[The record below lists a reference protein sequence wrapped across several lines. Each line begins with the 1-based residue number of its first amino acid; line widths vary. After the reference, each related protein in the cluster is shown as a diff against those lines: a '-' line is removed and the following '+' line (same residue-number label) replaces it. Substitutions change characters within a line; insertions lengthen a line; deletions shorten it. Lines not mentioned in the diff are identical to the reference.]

1 MNLPPE
7 PSRHEAF
14 FSACRSVLVRS
25 ALLFST
31 AGVALT
37 LFLAPMMVR
46 EERGVMGSVGS
57 SVMGSSDL
65 DYSATGSINT
75 PGTYTVRRSVLS
87 QKPGGVCVIRDDG
100 RQVGDC

>member
-1 MNLPPE
+1 MRRDMNLPPE

-14 FSACRSVLVRS
+14 FFACRSVVVRS

-46 EERGVMGSVGS
+46 EDRGILGSVG
-57 SVMGSSDL
+57 VDTTV
-65 DYSATGSINT
+65 TGSI
-75 PGTYTVRRSVLS
+75 GKAETYTVRKSVLS
-87 QKPGGVCVIRDDG
+87 QKPGGVCVIRGDG
-100 RQVGDC
+100 RRVGDC

>member
-7 PSRHEAF
+7 PSRTEAF
-14 FSACRSVLVRS
+14 FAACRSVLVRS

-46 EERGVMGSVGS
+46 EGRGITGSVG
-57 SVMGSSDL
+57 VDTTV
-65 DYSATGSINT
+65 TGSIGSA
-75 PGTYTVRRSVLS
+75 GTYTVRRSVLS
-87 QKPGGVCVIRDDG
+87 QKPGGVCVIRADG
-100 RQVGDC
+100 RHVGDC

>member
-1 MNLPPE
+1 MPPE

-46 EERGVMGSVGS
+46 EERGAIGNPGI
-57 SVMGSSDL
+57 
-65 DYSATGSINT
+65 DYTATGSI
-75 PGTYTVRRSVLS
+75 GSAGDYTIRRSVLS
-87 QKPGGVCVIRDDG
+87 RDPSGVCVIRSDG

>member
-46 EERGVMGSVGS
+46 EERGVMGSVG
-57 SVMGSSDL
+57 GSSDL
-65 DYSATGSINT
+65 DYTATGSINT